1 MGARRDGT
9 LALVSLLAFVTAVA
23 LVDASLSPPAL
34 ALGGAGTVAF
44 ELLATRDSARAR
56 VRRHWER
63 PVVQGTALAATV
75 GLAVVGARVAPSLV
89 LSAGIGALVAYL
101 VVLASVLGAASVG
114 RS

>member
-34 ALGGAGTVAF
+34 ALGGIGTVAF
-44 ELLATRDSARAR
+44 ELLATRDSDL

-63 PVVQGTALAATV
+63 PAVQGIALAAAV
-75 GLAVVGARVAPSLV
+75 GVAAVGARVAPSLV